1 MFIYC
6 AHHKG
11 ERIGQ
16 TEQKDATVRGSC
28 ILGGGVPLYLC
39 QPYPITH
46 HLHALGKRDLGTHVN
61 K

>member
-1 MFIYC
+1 MLY
-6 AHHKG
+6 
-11 ERIGQ
+11 
-16 TEQKDATVRGSC
+16 ATVRGSC
-28 ILGGGVPLYLC
+28 ILQLYATVREGCVLGGGVPLYLY